1 MTDQLNQK
9 MLLSDCIND
18 ITDTVINTQIKLVD
32 QYIKDYLS
40 DYDQVEENGQKI
52 LKPKKIIFK
61 TSNDKLE
68 ISKSELKNNKN
79 LSLKDFNVSG
89 RFKVLP
95 ENNKFY
101 VDFTNQNGFDLD
113 IDITYSKHEN
123 KRKSDINTLINTFSS
138 DK

>member
-52 LKPKKIIFK
+52 LNLKK
-61 TSNDKLE
+61 
-68 ISKSELKNNKN
+68 
-79 LSLKDFNVSG
+79 
-89 RFKVLP
+89 
-95 ENNKFY
+95 
-101 VDFTNQNGFDLD
+101 
-113 IDITYSKHEN
+113 
-123 KRKSDINTLINTFSS
+123 
-138 DK
+138 